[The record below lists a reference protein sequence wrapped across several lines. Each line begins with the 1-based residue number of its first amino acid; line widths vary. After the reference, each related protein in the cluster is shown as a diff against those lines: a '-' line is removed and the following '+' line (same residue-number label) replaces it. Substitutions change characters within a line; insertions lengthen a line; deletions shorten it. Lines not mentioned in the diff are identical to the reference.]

1 MRQTKNI
8 ILAAIA
14 GAAFAALTACIIID
28 KNTVEYVADNTT
40 VEETTETTKPQR
52 EVEKTAIIG
61 INSKDGDYLGH
72 AEGDYYVIDY
82 CGLDDETITVPD
94 KIEGLPVKKIGK
106 LGFARRFCKKI
117 ILPDSVEEIGE
128 RAFINCELLESITVG
143 KGLKKIGPEALKSC
157 HALKEAAFPDGMSE
171 IANNVFS
178 ENEELTRIIIPGKDT
193 KIGDLLDVSTCGKAL
208 LMTSAG
214 SQADKTAREKKLPV
228 QNE

>member
-1 MRQTKNI
+1 MRQTKKI
-8 ILAAIA
+8 ILAAIT
-14 GAAFAALTACIIID
+14 GAAVAALTACIIID
-28 KNTVEYVADNTT
+28 KNAVEYVAENTAI
-40 VEETTETTKPQR
+40 EDASETTISQR
-52 EVEKTAIIG
+52 EVEKTAVIG
-61 INSKDGDYLGH
+61 ISSKDSDYRGH
-72 AEGDYYVIDY
+72 SEGDYYVIDY
-82 CGLDDETITVPD
+82 CGLDDEIITVPD
-94 KIEGLPVKKIGK
+94 TIDGLPVKKIGK
-106 LGFARRFCKKI
+106 LSFARRFCKKV
-117 ILPDSVEEIGE
+117 ILPDSVEEIGD
-128 RAFINCELLESITVG
+128 RAFINCELLESITLG

-193 KIGDLLDVSTCGKAL
+193 KIGDLLDVSTCGKAV